1 MEKKKDQEIKP
12 SKTKKKKENKVIRWQ
27 KETPLD
33 VEINLTGRTI
43 NWFNIKMEQEKTFL

>member
-43 NWFNIKMEQEKTFL
+43 NWFNIKIEQEKIFL

>member
-1 MEKKKDQEIKP
+1 MEKKRPRKKAIQN
-12 SKTKKKKENKVIRWQ
+12 KKKEENKVIWWQ

-33 VEINLTGRTI
+33 VEINLMGRTI

>member
-1 MEKKKDQEIKP
+1 MWKKKDQERKP
-12 SKTKKKKENKVIRWQ
+12 PKTKKKEENKVIWWQ

-33 VEINLTGRTI
+33 VEINLMGRTI